1 MADLTVAPEID
12 TEAIADFVRR
22 ARDIERELR
31 KVIVGQ
37 QEAVRQVLIA
47 LFAGGHVLLEGVP
60 GLGKTLLVR
69 TLGDVLS
76 LRFNRIQF
84 TPDLMPAD
92 IVGTTIVSEDLDG
105 RRALRFQAGPV
116 FANIVLADEI
126 NRATPK
132 TQSALL
138 EAMQEQTV
146 SAGEATRPL
155 PRPFFVLATQNP
167 LEMEGTYP
175 LPEAQLD
182 RFLFK
187 VRVPFP
193 RHAELEQI
201 LQRTIRD
208 TGPEMQPQA
217 VAGAEDVLRMLRVAR
232 EVVIAPHLATY
243 AVRLVLATHPNEA
256 AAPAAVKQYVRHG
269 ASPRGLQALVAGA
282 QVRALLEDRFNVS
295 RDDLQAV
302 ALPAFRHRLILG
314 FEAQADGITPE
325 RLIADVLS
333 AVQVPRP

>member
-1 MADLTVAPEID
+1 
-12 TEAIADFVRR
+12 
-22 ARDIERELR
+22 
-31 KVIVGQ
+31 
-37 QEAVRQVLIA
+37 
-47 LFAGGHVLLEGVP
+47 VLLEGVP

-69 TLGDVLS
+69 TLSEVLS
-76 LRFNRIQF
+76 LRFSRIQF

-105 RRALRFQAGPV
+105 RRSLRFQAGPV
-116 FANIVLADEI
+116 FANLVLADEI

-146 SAGEATRPL
+146 SAGDATRPM

-187 VRVPFP
+187 VLVPFP
-193 RHAELEQI
+193 RADELQQI
-201 LQRTIRD
+201 LLRTMRPLPSD
-208 TGPEMQPQA
+208 ATPQA
-217 VAGAEDVLRMLRVAR
+217 AAGADDVLRMLRVVR
-232 EVVIAPHLATY
+232 EVPVAPHLQTY
-243 AVRLVLATHPNEA
+243 AVRLVLATHPRDQL
-256 AAPAAVKQYVRHG
+256 APGTVRQYVRHG

-282 QVRALLEDRFNVS
+282 QVRALLEGRFNVA
-295 RDDLQAV
+295 RDDLRAV
-302 ALPAFRHRLILG
+302 AAAAFRHRLFLG
-314 FEAQADGITPE
+314 FEAQADGVTAE
-325 RLIADVLS
+325 RLVTDVLEHV
-333 AVQVPRP
+333 APPRP

>member
-1 MADLTVAPEID
+1 MAEVTASPDVD
-12 TEAIADFVRR
+12 TAAISDFVRR
-22 ARDIERELR
+22 AKDIEIELR

-37 QEAVRQVLIA
+37 HDAVRQVLLA

-155 PRPFFVLATQNP
+155 PRPFFVMATQNP

-187 VRVPFP
+187 VQVPFP
-193 RHAELEQI
+193 KHTELEQI
-201 LQRTIRD
+201 IARTIRPGGPD
-208 TGPEMQPQA
+208 TTPRH
-217 VAGAEDVLRMLRVAR
+217 VANAEDVQRMMRVAR
-232 EVVIAPHLATY
+232 EVVLAPHLVTY
-243 AVRLVLATHPNEA
+243 AVRLILATHPNET
-256 AAPAAVKQYVRHG
+256 AAPPAVRQYVRHG

-282 QVRALLEDRFNVS
+282 QVRALLEDRFNVA
-295 RDDLQAV
+295 REDLQAV
-302 ALPAFRHRLILG
+302 ALPALRHRLILG
-314 FEAQADGITPE
+314 FEAQADGITPD
-325 RLIADVLS
+325 RLVGDVLS
-333 AVQVPRP
+333 SVQVPRP

>member
-1 MADLTVAPEID
+1 MADVTASSEVTGA
-12 TEAIADFVRR
+12 ASIADFVQR
-22 ARDIERELR
+22 ARDVESELK

-37 QEAVRQVLIA
+37 HEAVRQVMIA
-47 LFAGGHVLLEGVP
+47 MFAGGHVLLEGVP

-76 LRFNRIQF
+76 LRFSRIQF

-105 RRALRFQAGPV
+105 RRSLRFQAGPV
-116 FANIVLADEI
+116 FANLVLADEI

-146 SAGEATRPL
+146 SAGDTTRPL

-182 RFLFK
+182 RFMFK
-187 VRVPFP
+187 VLVPFP
-193 RHAELEQI
+193 RADELQDI
-201 LQRTIRD
+201 LLRTIRPAA
-208 TGPEMQPQA
+208 PEAAPQP
-217 VAGAEDVLRMLRVAR
+217 VAGADDVLRMMRVSR

-243 AVRLVLATHPNEA
+243 AVRLVLATHPRDST
-256 AAPAAVKQYVRHG
+256 APPSVRQYVRHG

-282 QVRALLEDRFNVS
+282 QVRALLEDRFNVA

-302 ALPAFRHRLILG
+302 A
-314 FEAQADGITPE
+314 
-325 RLIADVLS
+325 S
-333 AVQVPRP
+333 AAR

>member
-1 MADLTVAPEID
+1 VADVSAAPEVD
-12 TEAIADFVRR
+12 AAAIADFVQR
-22 ARDIERELR
+22 AREVEGELK

-37 QEAVRQVLIA
+37 HESVRQVLIA

-69 TLGDVLS
+69 TLGDILS
-76 LRFNRIQF
+76 LRFSRIQF

-146 SAGEATRPL
+146 SVGESTRPL

-182 RFLFK
+182 RFFFK
-187 VRVPFP
+187 VLVPFP
-193 RHAELEQI
+193 RHAELEDI
-201 LQRTIRD
+201 LRRTIRPD
-208 TGPEMQPQA
+208 NVPQTVPRA
-217 VAGAEDVLRMLRVAR
+217 DAEDVIRMLRVAR
-232 EVVIAPHLATY
+232 EVMIAPHLLTY
-243 AVRLVLATHPNEA
+243 AVRLILATHPHEGQSP
-256 AAPAAVKQYVRHG
+256 PAVRQYVRHG

-295 RDDLQAV
+295 REDLHAV
-302 ALPAFRHRLILG
+302 APPALRHRLILG
-314 FEAQADGITPE
+314 FEAQADGVTPD
-325 RLIADVLS
+325 RLVSDVLS
-333 AVQVPRP
+333 AVPFPRP